1 MSPLSSAE
9 CSAYKIMRNDGCLM
23 IGNGISL
30 GIIQPFS
37 YATAR
42 RMNGKGTYEY
52 LRQEFPQ
59 ALSHNFINA
68 VEQLIVKKINIR
80 NFFLNGTE
88 YYLFGKILLQNL
100 FLLVTFSGCY
110 YVQISRY

>member
-1 MSPLSSAE
+1 
-9 CSAYKIMRNDGCLM
+9 MRPTQN
-23 IGNGISL
+23 
-30 GIIQPFS
+30 P
-37 YATAR
+37 
-42 RMNGKGTYEY
+42 
-52 LRQEFPQ
+52 
-59 ALSHNFINA
+59 FINA

-100 FLLVTFSGCY
+100 FLLVTFSGYY

>member
-1 MSPLSSAE
+1 
-9 CSAYKIMRNDGCLM
+9 MRNDGCLM

-100 FLLVTFSGCY
+100 FLLATFSGYY

>member
-1 MSPLSSAE
+1 MIATKYIIISMRISFQE
-9 CSAYKIMRNDGCLM
+9 CFIICIRHLVAYAWER
-23 IGNGISL
+23 
-30 GIIQPFS
+30 
-37 YATAR
+37 
-42 RMNGKGTYEY
+42 TYEY

-59 ALSHNFINA
+59 VLSHNFINA

-100 FLLVTFSGCY
+100 FLLVTFSGYY

>member
-1 MSPLSSAE
+1 
-9 CSAYKIMRNDGCLM
+9 
-23 IGNGISL
+23 
-30 GIIQPFS
+30 
-37 YATAR
+37 
-42 RMNGKGTYEY
+42 MNGKGTYEY

-80 NFFLNGTE
+80 NFFLNETE

-100 FLLVTFSGCY
+100 FLLVTFSGYY
-110 YVQISRY
+110 YVQILRY

>member
-1 MSPLSSAE
+1 MA
-9 CSAYKIMRNDGCLM
+9 GTW
-23 IGNGISL
+23 ISL

-59 ALSHNFINA
+59 VLSHNFINA
-68 VEQLIVKKINIR
+68 VERLIVKK
-80 NFFLNGTE
+80 
-88 YYLFGKILLQNL
+88 
-100 FLLVTFSGCY
+100 
-110 YVQISRY
+110 

>member
-1 MSPLSSAE
+1 
-9 CSAYKIMRNDGCLM
+9 MRNYGCLM
-23 IGNGISL
+23 TGTGISL

-42 RMNGKGTYEY
+42 RMKGKGTYEY

-59 ALSHNFINA
+59 VLSHNFINA

-80 NFFLNGTE
+80 NFFLNGTA
-88 YYLFGKILLQNL
+88 YYLFGKILLQNF
-100 FLLVTFSGCY
+100 FLLVTFSGYY

>member
-1 MSPLSSAE
+1 
-9 CSAYKIMRNDGCLM
+9 MRNDGCLM